1 MPIILT
7 NFTIGTYFGVFLC
20 FFLSICISVFVSVC
34 LFLSLFMI
42 ACLFWHVSLFFFH
55 THSDLDC
62 FLLAPVQVLM
72 QRNLLQVDQG
82 CFEFCFESEKDGSLT
97 LEPQVFIGQKPDG
110 SGLTNISWKTET
122 KVFLRPKT
130 LFFSVF
136 FLLISL
142 SLSLSSMFFRLS
154 SVLLSHSDMLCLSVS
169 IYLWQSLSLSL
180 FLPLFYFLKAV
191 NNP

>member
-42 ACLFWHVSLFFFH
+42 ACLFWHVSLCFFH

-97 LEPQVFIGQKPDG
+97 LEPQVFIGQK
-110 SGLTNISWKTET
+110 
-122 KVFLRPKT
+122 T

-169 IYLWQSLSLSL
+169 IYL
-180 FLPLFYFLKAV
+180 
-191 NNP
+191 